1 MTVPHIALV
10 TGAGRG
16 IGAAVAAELA
26 RVGATVV
33 LAARSLDECERTAQA
48 LRSGGSRALAVT
60 LDVGDPASIAAALA
74 RVREAVGAPDWLVN
88 NAGIAVSAP
97 LCPKDGSAD
106 ELYERHMAVNFHG
119 ARRIAEALLPA
130 MRVARYGRIVNIAS
144 SAGLRGYRYVA
155 AYCASKH
162 ALMGWA
168 RAAALELDGSGV
180 QVASVCPHYV
190 DSPMTDASV
199 RKIAAKT
206 GRSESEARTLLA
218 AENPSG
224 KLVEPAQ
231 IARVVRELLQGE
243 CNGAEV
249 ELDGGAPRYHPTQR

>member
-1 MTVPHIALV
+1 MSARHVALI

-16 IGAAVAAELA
+16 IGAAIASELA
-26 RVGATVV
+26 GAGAVVV
-33 LAARSLDECERTAQA
+33 LAARTLSECERTAA
-48 LRSGGSRALAVT
+48 GLRERGGSAFAVE
-60 LDVGDPASIAAALA
+60 LDVGDPASIAAAIARARELA
-74 RVREAVGAPDWLVN
+74 GPVDWLVN

-130 MRVARYGRIVNIAS
+130 MRAARYGRIVNIAS

-199 RKIAAKT
+199 RTIAAKT

-231 IARVVRELLQGE
+231 IARVVRELLEGE

-249 ELDGGAPRYHPTQR
+249 DLDGGEPRYHPTQR